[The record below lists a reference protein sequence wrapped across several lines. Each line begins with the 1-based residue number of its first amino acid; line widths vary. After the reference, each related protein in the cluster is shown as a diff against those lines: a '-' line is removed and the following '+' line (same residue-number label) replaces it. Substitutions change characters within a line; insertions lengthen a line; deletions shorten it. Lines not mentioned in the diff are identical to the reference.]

1 MTRADSSIVPGAA
14 AANRRPLSVWLAGR
28 IEHDT
33 YQSLAERLAWEVSE
47 PAGRPPTLVIYEPAV
62 GITVGRLGSQTDIEL
77 SAEELLTRNIPVRFS
92 GRGGGAVPHG
102 PGQIGIGLFAPLAS
116 LGLGPHDA
124 GGLVERFEAGLE
136 AAIRSLRCAAARDS
150 RYPGV
155 FGRSG
160 LLATVSLAIRR
171 GIVWHGGFV
180 NVCPSP
186 ELFRQVQTVPVAAG
200 LSRRTMGSVQAE
212 LRRRVR
218 LQDARTA
225 LVRDLTD
232 AFGCSEASI
241 QSGLPLPPAV
251 SHRPL
256 RQHRSA
262 S

>member
-1 MTRADSSIVPGAA
+1 MRVDSSLLSVDAIVE
-14 AANRRPLSVWLAGR
+14 RRPLSVWLAGK
-28 IEHDT
+28 IEYAA
-33 YQSLAERLAWEVSE
+33 YQSMAERLAWEVSE
-47 PAGRPPTLVIYEPAV
+47 PNGRPPTLIIYEPASA
-62 GITVGRLGSQTDIEL
+62 ITVGRLGSKTDIEL
-77 SAEELLTRNIPVRFS
+77 SAEELLARNTQVHFV

-102 PGQIGIGLFAPLAS
+102 PGQIGIGLFAPLAE
-116 LGLGPHDA
+116 LGFGPHDV

-136 AAIRSLRCAAARDS
+136 AAIRSLRCAVVRDS

-160 LLATVSLAIRR
+160 LLATLSLAIRR
-171 GIVWHGGFV
+171 GIVWHGGFL

-186 ELFRQVQTVPVAAG
+186 ELFRHVQTVPVAAG

-225 LVRDLTD
+225 LVRSLTD
-232 AFGCSEASI
+232 AFGCSKASI
-241 QSGLPLPPAV
+241 QSGLPIKPAV
-251 SHRPL
+251 SLGELH
-256 RQHRSA
+256 QHRSA

>member
-14 AANRRPLSVWLAGR
+14 AADRRPLSVWLAGR

-136 AAIRSLRCAAARDS
+136 
-150 RYPGV
+150 YPGV